1 MNRKRQKR
9 KIVSMLIP
17 VALQSFVA
25 VLVYDTMQENFEL
38 L

>member
-17 VALQSFVA
+17 VALQSIGA
-25 VLVYDTMQENFEL
+25 VLVSDTMQENFEL